1 MAEWYVTHMGM
12 SIARKMEGGPNTH
25 FLADNSG
32 QVMIEIYN
40 NPPDQVPDYANMN
53 PLILHLAFVCENPE
67 EKRAELEKVG
77 ATFAEE
83 VRIKDGSHLVMMR
96 DPRISGFVAFSAVA
110 PSAPSRPTSSGSLPA
125 GRPIRTSAAVVAAAC
140 CMPARLPVTAVPR
153 SEAIRSGRPEKG

>member
-1 MAEWYVTHMGM
+1 MIDEKLVGIPMKIEHFAFNVADPIAVAEWYVTHMGM
-12 SIARKMEGGPNTH
+12 TIARKMEGGPNTH
-25 FLADNSG
+25 FLADDSG

-96 DPRISGFVAFSAVA
+96 DPWGLAIQLCKRG
-110 PSAPSRPTSSGSLPA
+110 
-125 GRPIRTSAAVVAAAC
+125 
-140 CMPARLPVTAVPR
+140 MPMLKA
-153 SEAIRSGRPEKG
+153 